1 MLRAVAQ
8 RVVLL
13 LAAALLGTLAAA
25 APTHGLEV
33 YVSPSGSDE
42 RGVGSATAP
51 FASIDRAVAALP
63 SAGGGQVLL
72 LNGTFALEQ
81 PVRITANETAGMRQL
96 SIRAAHSG
104 AASLSGGV
112 RIAGWKPEA
121 APAAAGHTAA
131 HVPALV
137 PGCSGPRLRGGARV
151 RLHRWAGAHASVAPT
166 AAAGGSPLS
175 ARLLV
180 ERQRLCPQQP
190 FHRAAVA
197 RRV

>member
-112 RIAGWKPEA
+112 RIAGWKPAEGRAGVWSA
-121 APAAAGHTAA
+121 ALPLA
-131 HVPALV
+131 
-137 PGCSGPRLRGGARV
+137 LRGFGSSLPRFRQLFVDGVRANRTAFNATVRRYTCRTGHLLFGPLPRV
-151 RLHRWAGAHASVAPT
+151 SSCKPT
-166 AAAGGSPLS
+166 CSKS
-175 ARLLV
+175 SR
-180 ERQRLCPQQP
+180 
-190 FHRAAVA
+190 
-197 RRV
+197 